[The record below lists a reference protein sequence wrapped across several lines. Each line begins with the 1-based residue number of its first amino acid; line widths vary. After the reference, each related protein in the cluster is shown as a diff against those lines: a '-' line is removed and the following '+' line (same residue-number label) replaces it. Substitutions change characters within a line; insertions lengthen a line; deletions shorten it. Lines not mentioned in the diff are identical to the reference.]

1 MTTPNDEMPDRVA
14 IVRALRA
21 IGRDPKALAFMT
33 PPELQLAPPTLT
45 DYNSQQ
51 HDVTTPGRFLAHTDL
66 VGTVPSTPSSARLKV
81 VTFPE

>member
-1 MTTPNDEMPDRVA
+1 VQFIEIADPDARKRAGPMTTPNDEMPDRVA
-14 IVRALRA
+14 MVRALRA

-33 PPELQLAPPTLT
+33 PSELQLAPPTLT

-66 VGTVPSTPSSARLKV
+66 MI
-81 VTFPE
+81 